1 MNNQKERNVIAVNAV
16 TIGEA
21 VNAYNKNQ
29 NNNHLPT
36 NFGDF
41 EEVPNNTNP
50 NVTRKEVMGKSVDG
64 KYTFV
69 ITTNSSYVNHHTPV
83 SYPASNLLD
92 IRLDF
97 KMPSFRDDSKDDSE
111 LTCMDIIVGIFKNE
125 DDGSKSS
132 VYSIHYPLH
141 ESLNLYGINRTTPT
155 YRRDTIT
162 TNFQNLNIVEQV
174 FVKRSIDIIE
184 NFIKTEVQKASILND
199 INKQNQT
206 NTNSLNEFNFTTTE
220 NLLMTKEFCGESFE
234 DFMKKVRDNWCVD
247 DSDEEDENECDCDGN
262 CANCYHND
270 YDDDEDEDDSDVEDE
285 DEPSNDNDYGIKMD
299 GKYHEFE
306 GGAIRYTKDG
316 KGRFDLITSNTAS
329 VIARKLI
336 DYAKE
341 ELEWVICKSSIIK
354 DVYDDIDW
362 FQNIGKLSTQASLYT
377 NLVDAII
384 KLMIMHYEQHEV
396 DLYDTPHNFAYHR
409 SDDVSALNSLLNDLA
424 HHYEKGAKKYGER
437 NCEKGIP
444 LSSFIDSG
452 RRHMY
457 QYFAGMTDENHFIAT
472 IWNFWMAAHTI
483 LATPIDY
490 SRNTD
495 DVNNKSESAESNE
508 SDDAFIRLLLNLL
521 SKRDNNE
528 SDDESMD
535 EDE

>member
-1 MNNQKERNVIAVNAV
+1 MNNQKERNTVVVNAV

-21 VNAYNKNQ
+21 INAYNKNQ
-29 NNNHLPT
+29 KMNKLPT

-41 EEVPNNTNP
+41 EEVPSKSPRLN
-50 NVTRKEVMGKSVDG
+50 REVIGKSDDG
-64 KYTFV
+64 KYTFA
-69 ITTNSSYVNHHTPV
+69 INTMSSYVNDYYRT
-83 SYPASNLLD
+83 SAFNLEPLEPDFRD
-92 IRLDF
+92 IRYSM
-97 KMPSFRDDSKDDSE
+97 MPNFNRADDYEVLCRD
-111 LTCMDIIVGIFKNE
+111 IFVNVFKN
-125 DDGSKSS
+125 DCSKSLL
-132 VYSIHYPLH
+132 YSIRFPVNGF
-141 ESLNLYGINRTTPT
+141 ERTGNRTTV

-162 TNFQNLNIVEQV
+162 INFKKLTIMEQV

-184 NFIKTEVQKASILND
+184 NIINAHLQKACIVND
-199 INKQNQT
+199 INQQEKTKTDIISKTTFSESEYATESPLLSEYNNDSFENLAKSYHDKT
-206 NTNSLNEFNFTTTE
+206 LNEIRRRR
-220 NLLMTKEFCGESFE
+220 E
-234 DFMKKVRDNWCVD
+234 DKD
-247 DSDEEDENECDCDGN
+247 DEHECDCDGN
-262 CANCYHND
+262 CANCHHND
-270 YDDDEDEDDSDVEDE
+270 YDDDEEDDIKNDKNV
-285 DEPSNDNDYGIKMD
+285 PSNDNDYDIKMD
-299 GKYHEFE
+299 GNYYEFE

-336 DYAKE
+336 DYANE

-384 KLMIMHYEQHEV
+384 KLMIMHYEQHDV
-396 DLYDTPHNFAYHR
+396 DLYATPHKFENNR
-409 SDDVSALNSLLNDLA
+409 SDDVLALNSLLNDLA

-457 QYFAGMTDENHFIAT
+457 QYFAGMKDENHFIAT

-490 SRNTD
+490 SRNTA
-495 DVNNKSESAESNE
+495 DVNNKSESNE
-508 SDDAFIRLLLNLL
+508 SDDAFIRLLLNLI
-521 SKRDNNE
+521 SKRNNNE
-528 SDDESMD
+528 SDDESTD